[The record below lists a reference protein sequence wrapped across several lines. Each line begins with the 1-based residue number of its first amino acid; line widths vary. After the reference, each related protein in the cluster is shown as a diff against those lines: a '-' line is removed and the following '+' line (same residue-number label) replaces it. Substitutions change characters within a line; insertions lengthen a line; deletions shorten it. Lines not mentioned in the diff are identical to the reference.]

1 MSDYRVD
8 PDGVLG
14 VLAGLDDIG
23 ADFGTAAVDV
33 DTAADDGATALAID
47 DRTVMSRAWK
57 SFMNERRS
65 VPGKIMH
72 TINVCSQAVSEAT
85 LAVVAGDDQMATA
98 TVSAQAQTGSPWGIA
113 PSHAYMPALAG

>member
-14 VLAGLDDIG
+14 VLAGLDDLG
-23 ADFGTAAVDV
+23 TDFETAAVDV
-33 DTAADDGATALAID
+33 ETAADDGAAALAID
-47 DRTVMSRAWK
+47 DRTVMSRAWN

-65 VPGKIMH
+65 VPGKVMH

-85 LAVVAGDDQMATA
+85 LAVVAGDEQMAAA
-98 TVSAQAQTGSPWGIA
+98 TSSAQAQTGSPWGIA